1 MTENQM
7 KNPMEARCGARNRS
21 GNPCGNKPLPNGRCR
36 FHGGL
41 STGPRTAEGIERIR
55 AARTKHGAYG
65 AEMREVRAMVR
76 VLKQATRTI
85 IEEIG

>member
-1 MTENQM
+1 
-7 KNPMEARCGARNRS
+7 MEARCGARNRA

-55 AARTKHGAYG
+55 TARTKHGAYG
-65 AEMREVRAMVR
+65 ADAREVRAMIR
-76 VLKQATRTI
+76 TLKHASRAT
-85 IEEIG
+85 IEDIG

>member
-1 MTENQM
+1 MQ
-7 KNPMEARCGARNRS
+7 NPMEAKCGARNRA

-65 AEMREVRAMVR
+65 ADMREVRAMIR
-76 VLKQATRTI
+76 VLGRASRALT
-85 IEEIG
+85 EGVG